1 MEHTPTPVGGNIHQ
15 FDAMVKNQQMGELIS
30 AQKMLHK
37 HNKEW
42 KTRVTY
48 G

>member
-15 FDAMVKNQQMGELIS
+15 FDAMVKNQQMRELIS
-30 AQKMLHK
+30 AQKLLHK
-37 HNKEW
+37 HDKEW
-42 KTRVTY
+42 KTWITY